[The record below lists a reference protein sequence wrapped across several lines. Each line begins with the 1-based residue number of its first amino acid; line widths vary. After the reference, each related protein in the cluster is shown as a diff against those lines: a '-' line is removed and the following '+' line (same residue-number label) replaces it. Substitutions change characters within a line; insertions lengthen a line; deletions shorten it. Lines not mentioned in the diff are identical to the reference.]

1 MDLELEGK
9 VAVVTGASKGI
20 GLAVAQELVSE
31 GARVIAGARSIAS
44 LEAVEGVVP
53 FAVDLVDPDGPA
65 ALVARAVE
73 GEGRIDV
80 LVNNVGGV
88 KLRLDG
94 FLATTDAAQLRL
106 LPEPRLSRLSKGR
119 QR

>member
-20 GLAVAQELVSE
+20 GLAVAQELVAE
-31 GARVIAGARSIAS
+31 GARVVAGARSVES

-53 FAVDLVDPDGPA
+53 FAVDLVDPAGPA

-73 GEGRIDV
+73 GEGQIDV
-80 LVNNVGGV
+80 LGHNGVWV

-94 FLATTDAAQLRL
+94 FLATTDEDFEASMELNFFSALR
-106 LPEPRLSRLSKGR
+106 
-119 QR
+119 